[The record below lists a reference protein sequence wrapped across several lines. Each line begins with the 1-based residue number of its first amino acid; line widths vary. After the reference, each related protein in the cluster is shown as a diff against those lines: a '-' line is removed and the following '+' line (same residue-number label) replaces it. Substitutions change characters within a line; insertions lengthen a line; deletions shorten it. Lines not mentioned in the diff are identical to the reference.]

1 MLPDL
6 LTRHLDLVVCGTG
19 VGNSSANVGAYY
31 AGAGNR
37 FWRTLADVGLTPEEI
52 APEHYER
59 LLEYRIGLTDLVKE
73 NAGND
78 RDLHFRFVN
87 VLMLRTKLMSFQPR
101 YMCFNGKRA
110 AQEFLG
116 LTSIGYGVQ
125 PIRYGRTVLFVAP
138 STSAAANGAW
148 DLSIWRDL
156 AGRVL
161 RPRRERS
168 RSQGDR

>member
-19 VGNSSANVGAYY
+19 VGSSSASVGAYY

-37 FWRTLADVGLTPEEI
+37 FWRTLADVGLTPEEL
-52 APEHYER
+52 APDQYAR

-87 VLMLRTKLMSFQPR
+87 VLMLFQPR
-101 YMCFNGKRA
+101 YVCFNGKRA

-116 LTSIGYGVQ
+116 TKSVEYGVQ
-125 PIRYGRTVLFVAP
+125 SVRYGRTVLFVAP

-148 DLSIWRDL
+148 DVSIWHDL

-161 RPRRERS
+161 RPRRALGQQPS
-168 RSQGDR
+168 DR